1 MMTQDPGISALT
13 HKMDAFIDSLH
24 HAQVESAARF
34 TRIESTLEHVVTT
47 LREASEAHAEL
58 RDTDLSLASR
68 LTLLEAN
75 VKSDHDQSIGYKDI
89 VQWAIGSGGIVAVG
103 ALIYMV
109 AMGG

>member
-1 MMTQDPGISALT
+1 MTSDPGIAALT
-13 HKMDAFIDSLH
+13 QKMDAFIDSLH
-24 HAQVESAARF
+24 SAQVESAARF